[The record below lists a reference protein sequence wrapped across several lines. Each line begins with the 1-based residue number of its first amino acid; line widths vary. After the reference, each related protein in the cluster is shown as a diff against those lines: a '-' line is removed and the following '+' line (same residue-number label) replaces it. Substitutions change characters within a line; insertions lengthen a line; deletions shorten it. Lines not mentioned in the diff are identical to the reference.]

1 LIATSDALTGGL
13 LAIAGSVV
21 GAMIGIIG
29 ASLQRHHEELYE
41 ARRLKTERLTDIY
54 SALIAAS
61 WVMEDA
67 TNVSKWSVTTLND
80 FEQQKLIEADNALVR
95 QSIEPELDEARALYM
110 DVAVR
115 YASWRRNQ
123 ALVMQH
129 KGQSSPGVHEMVSGA
144 SEIMRTDANTIRIKN
159 EELIKQ
165 ARSQISLLREPPR
178 RKLRLWD
185 RPRVGHG
192 TDTYELVDFEQQNN
206 ASDN

>member
-1 LIATSDALTGGL
+1 MSEALTGGL

-21 GAMIGIIG
+21 GAVIGIIG
-29 ASLQRHHEELYE
+29 ASLQRNHEELYE

-67 TNVSKWSVTTLND
+67 TSVGKWSVTTLND
-80 FEQQKLIEADNALVR
+80 FEQQIVLEADNALIR

-123 ALVMQH
+123 ALVLQYE
-129 KGQSSPGVHEMVSGA
+129 GQSSPGVHETVSGA
-144 SEIMRTDANTIRIKN
+144 RETMRTDANTIRIKN

-192 TDTYELVDFEQQNN
+192 TDAYKLANFEELNN
-206 ASDN
+206 ESDN